1 MTKYTACRKIDVMSG
16 RDCLCRLE
24 ARYTFRITAGRAA
37 RTWTTASDG
46 QFYPAEAQS
55 IDLDEV
61 EIRWHPSQ
69 EKWRKADPIAWDM
82 LTDNIPDQWFL
93 DQAAEIDNA
102 HS

>member
-16 RDCLCRLE
+16 RDCLCSLE
-24 ARYTFRITAGRAA
+24 ARYTFSINADRPSWGP
-37 RTWTTASDG
+37 G
-46 QFYPAEAQS
+46 

-61 EIRWHPSQ
+61 EIRWNPSQ